1 MSLRISEIFHSIQG
15 ESSFAGWPC
24 VFVRLAGCG
33 HGCLYCDTR
42 YAEEEGSLM
51 ELDDIVRRVAEIGA
65 PIVEITGGEPLE
77 QRDSLLLMRMLC
89 DRGETVLLETAGFLS
104 VADVDPRIHCIIDLK
119 TPSSGVSEK
128 NNPENVALALARK
141 RLCEF
146 KIVVAD
152 RDDYLWAKELLQS
165 TGLPD
170 VSTVL
175 MGVVYGRLDPAE
187 LAGWILSDRLR
198 IRMQLQL
205 HKYIWN
211 PAQRGV

>member
-1 MSLRISEIFHSIQG
+1 
-15 ESSFAGWPC
+15 
-24 VFVRLAGCG
+24 
-33 HGCLYCDTR
+33 
-42 YAEEEGSLM
+42 
-51 ELDDIVRRVAEIGA
+51 
-65 PIVEITGGEPLE
+65 
-77 QRDSLLLMRMLC
+77 
-89 DRGETVLLETAGFLS
+89 
-104 VADVDPRIHCIIDLK
+104 
-119 TPSSGVSEK
+119 
-128 NNPENVALALARK
+128 
-141 RLCEF
+141 CEF